1 MSGLL
6 GTLDMGNRALQT
18 QMKGL
23 ELTGHNLANVNNPGF
38 SRQRMEVDSTYQLE
52 AGQQSRGTGVAIQSI
67 QQIRDQILDAQIR
80 SEKSTTGFLESKMTG
95 LEYMQAGLGPVLN
108 IMGQDGS
115 ARRRCNRSNSTF
127 Q

>member
-38 SRQRMEVDSTYQLE
+38 SRQRMEVGSTYQLE
-52 AGQQSRGTGVAIQSI
+52 AGHQSRGTGVDIQTI

-80 SEKSTTGFLESKMTG
+80 SEKSTTGL
-95 LEYMQAGLGPVLN
+95 
-108 IMGQDGS
+108 
-115 ARRRCNRSNSTF
+115 
-127 Q
+127 

>member
-6 GTLDMGNRALQT
+6 GTLDMGNQALQT
-18 QMKGL
+18 QIKGL

-52 AGQQSRGTGVAIQSI
+52 TGQQSLGTGVAIQSI

-95 LEYMQAGLGPVLN
+95 LEYMQAGLGPVL
-108 IMGQDGS
+108 G
-115 ARRRCNRSNSTF
+115 RSWGEACKR
-127 Q
+127 